1 MRRFSPAKRNFED
14 LNGFPVELA
23 NRPQA
28 RIIPRAE
35 HSISRTA
42 ISPNALRVL
51 YRLREAGYEAF
62 LVGGCVRDLLIGITP
77 KDFDI
82 ATSALPEE
90 VKRTFRN
97 CRLIGRRFRL
107 AHVHFGQDVVEV
119 ATFRASA
126 NADAERDDGEV
137 VLDQSGRILRDNI
150 YGKIGEDVWRRDFT
164 ANALYYNIADYS
176 VWDYVGGVGDV
187 ESGTLRVIGDPVQ
200 RYQEDPVRMLR
211 AVRFA
216 AKLAFRLH
224 PDSEQPLFDIGH
236 LVETVPP
243 ARLLDEVEKL
253 LLGGY
258 ALETFELLRHYDL
271 FKYLFPLSDAMLDEQ
286 GADTFRTLVT
296 HGLANSDARVDE
308 GKPITLVFLL
318 AVLLWGPIRRQA
330 HDLVEQGESPVDAL
344 RIATQEIA
352 DAQQAR
358 VALPRRLTQAI
369 GEVLSLQPRF
379 DEPSGRR
386 ALRLLDHPRFRA
398 AYDFMLLRAEAGE
411 IPAELAQSWT
421 RLQELDPA
429 QREAELAGSPRRRR
443 RRRGGTRHAR
453 HDDAASA

>member
-1 MRRFSPAKRNFED
+1 LLDPAHIATTTSPA
-14 LNGFPVELA
+14 
-23 NRPQA
+23 
-28 RIIPRAE
+28 IIPRSQ
-35 HSISRTA
+35 HPISRSQ
-42 ISPNALRVL
+42 ISGNALKVL
-51 YRLREAGYEAF
+51 YRLHEHGYQAF
-62 LVGGCVRDLLIGITP
+62 LVGGGVRDLILGREP
-77 KDFDI
+77 KDFDVVTD
-82 ATSALPEE
+82 ARPED
-90 VKRTFRN
+90 VRKLFRN

-119 ATFRASA
+119 ATFRAA
-126 NADAERDDGEV
+126 PNAGGDADDGEV
-137 VLDQSGRILRDNI
+137 VLDQKGRILRDNI
-150 YGKIGEDVWRRDFT
+150 YGTIGEDVWRRDFT
-164 ANALYYNIADYS
+164 ANALYYNIADFS
-176 VWDYVGGVGDV
+176 VWDYVGGVGDI
-187 ESGTLRVIGDPVQ
+187 ESGTLRVIGDPMQ

-224 PDSEQPLFDIGH
+224 PDSERPLFEIGH

-243 ARLLDEVEKL
+243 ARLLDEADKL

-271 FKYLFPLSDAMLDEQ
+271 FKYLFPMSDALLGDP
-286 GADTFRTLVT
+286 GADSFRTLVT
-296 HGLANSDARVDE
+296 HGLANSDARVE
-308 GKPITLVFLL
+308 AGKPITLVFLL

-330 HDLVEQGESPVDAL
+330 DKLVEQGESPLEAL
-344 RIATQEIA
+344 RLATQDVA

-398 AYDFMLLRAEAGE
+398 SYDFMLLRAEAGE
-411 IPAELAQSWT
+411 ISAEVAQAWT
-421 RLQELDPA
+421 RLQSLDPA
-429 QREAELAGSPRRRR
+429 QREAELATARSGRRRRR
-443 RRRGGTRHAR
+443 RRRGGTSREHR
-453 HDDAASA
+453 DDTASA

>member
-1 MRRFSPAKRNFED
+1 LLDPAHIATTA
-14 LNGFPVELA
+14 PAVIP
-23 NRPQA
+23 RPQH
-28 RIIPRAE
+28 P
-35 HSISRTA
+35 ISRA
-42 ISPNALRVL
+42 QISGNALKVL
-51 YRLREAGYEAF
+51 YRLHEHGYQAF
-62 LVGGCVRDLLIGITP
+62 LVGGGVRDLILGREP
-77 KDFDI
+77 KDFDVVTD
-82 ATSALPEE
+82 ARPEE
-90 VKRTFRN
+90 VRKLFRN

-119 ATFRASA
+119 ATFRAA
-126 NADAERDDGEV
+126 TNADSEAAVGEV
-137 VLDQSGRILRDNI
+137 VLDHSGRILRDNI
-150 YGKIGEDVWRRDFT
+150 YGTIGEDVWRRDFT
-164 ANALYYNIADYS
+164 ANALYYNIADFS
-176 VWDYVGGVGDV
+176 VWDYVGGVGDI

-224 PDSEQPLFDIGH
+224 ADSERPLFDIGH

-243 ARLLDEVEKL
+243 ARLLDEAEKL

-271 FKYLFPLSDAMLDEQ
+271 FKYLFPMTDALLDEPD
-286 GADTFRTLVT
+286 ADAFRTLVT
-296 HGLANSDARVDE
+296 HGLANSDARVE
-308 GKPITLVFLL
+308 AAKPITLVFLL

-330 HDLVEQGESPVDAL
+330 SALVDQGETPIEAL
-344 RIATQEIA
+344 RLATQDIA

-386 ALRLLDHPRFRA
+386 AQRLLDHPRFRA

-411 IPAELAQSWT
+411 ISAELAQAWT
-421 RLQELDPA
+421 RLQDLDPA
-429 QREAELAGSPRRRR
+429 QREAELATSKGGRRR
-443 RRRGGTRHAR
+443 RRRGGTRR
-453 HDDAASA
+453 TRRDDKASA

>member
-1 MRRFSPAKRNFED
+1 LLDP
-14 LNGFPVELA
+14 
-23 NRPQA
+23 A
-28 RIIPRAE
+28 RITATATPAVIPRSQ
-35 HSISRTA
+35 HPISRA
-42 ISPNALRVL
+42 QISANALKVL
-51 YRLREAGYEAF
+51 YRLHEHGYQAF
-62 LVGGCVRDLLIGITP
+62 LVGGGVRDLMLGREP
-77 KDFDI
+77 KDFDVVTD
-82 ATSALPEE
+82 ARPEE
-90 VKRTFRN
+90 VRKLFRN

-119 ATFRASA
+119 ATFRAA
-126 NADAERDDGEV
+126 PNAETEADEGEV
-137 VLDQSGRILRDNI
+137 VLDQRGRILRDNI
-150 YGKIGEDVWRRDFT
+150 YGTIGEDVWRRDFT

-176 VWDYVGGVGDV
+176 VWDYVGGAGDV

-224 PDSEQPLFDIGH
+224 PDSERPLFEIGH

-243 ARLLDEVEKL
+243 ARLLDEAEKL

-271 FKYLFPLSDAMLDEQ
+271 FKYLFPMSDALLDQE
-286 GADTFRTLVT
+286 GADVFRTLVT
-296 HGLANSDARVDE
+296 HGLANSDERVDA

-318 AVLLWGPIRRQA
+318 AVLLWGPIRLRAQE
-330 HDLVEQGESPVDAL
+330 LVEQGEAPIEAL
-344 RIATQEIA
+344 RTATQDIA

-379 DEPSGRR
+379 DEPAGRR

-421 RLQELDPA
+421 RLQALDPA
-429 QREAELAGSPRRRR
+429 QREAELASSPRRRR
-443 RRRGGTRHAR
+443 RRRRRGTRRAR

>member
-1 MRRFSPAKRNFED
+1 MLDPAHIATTA
-14 LNGFPVELA
+14 PAV
-23 NRPQA
+23 
-28 RIIPRAE
+28 IPRSQ
-35 HSISRTA
+35 HPISRA
-42 ISPNALRVL
+42 QISGNALKVL
-51 YRLREAGYEAF
+51 YRLHEHGYQAF
-62 LVGGCVRDLLIGITP
+62 LVGGGVRDLILGREP
-77 KDFDI
+77 KDFDVVTD
-82 ATSALPEE
+82 ARPEE
-90 VKRTFRN
+90 VRKLFRN

-119 ATFRASA
+119 ATFRAATNPDSEA
-126 NADAERDDGEV
+126 AVGEV
-137 VLDQSGRILRDNI
+137 VLDQRGRILRDNI
-150 YGKIGEDVWRRDFT
+150 YGTIGEDVWRRDFT
-164 ANALYYNIADYS
+164 ANALYYNIADFS
-176 VWDYVGGVGDV
+176 VWDYVGGVGDI

-224 PDSEQPLFDIGH
+224 ADSERPLFDMGH

-243 ARLLDEVEKL
+243 ARLLDEAEKL

-271 FKYLFPLSDAMLDEQ
+271 FKYLFPMTDALLDEA
-286 GADTFRTLVT
+286 GADAFRTLVT
-296 HGLANSDARVDE
+296 HGLANSDARVDA

-330 HDLVEQGESPVDAL
+330 SALVDQGETPIEAL
-344 RIATQEIA
+344 RLATQDIA
-352 DAQQAR
+352 DAQQTR

-369 GEVLSLQPRF
+369 GEMLSLQPRF

-411 IPAELAQSWT
+411 ISAELAQAWT
-421 RLQELDPA
+421 RLQGLEPA
-429 QREAELAGSPRRRR
+429 QREAELATAKGGRRRR
-443 RRRGGTRHAR
+443 RRRGGTRR
-453 HDDAASA
+453 TRRDDTASA